1 MLLKTSYPAATFVV
15 SANPPEV
22 LTDSGYGTALVDLA
36 DGASTTVTITVTAKD
51 VGEVVAVGDSGSCVS
66 ATRRNGY
73 CANHSGYQQDHGCR
87 YDSRADYHAMFNI
100 LSGSGL

>member
-73 CANHSGYQQDHGCR
+73 CANHSGYQ
-87 YDSRADYHAMFNI
+87 
-100 LSGSGL
+100 